1 MDIKRSV
8 LWFVLLFSVMTLW
21 NKWGMYN
28 GKPSM
33 FAPAPVE
40 IGAPANGA
48 AQSGVPASAAAAVSA
63 AEAAAATAAVAPG
76 DTPVHSEI
84 ITITTD
90 VFKADFDTAGG
101 QLKHLE
107 LLKHKDAQQRTLFDV
122 LMQRNNSAEAPKNV
136 VIFDDTPKLTY
147 LAQTGLVGDLYPNH
161 RSGYVARPGPRSLDG
176 SGQVQL
182 VLDSEKGGVKLTKT
196 FTFKRGEYS
205 IDVKHEVT
213 NHTGAP
219 IAPTL
224 YLQLVRDGNKPE
236 TVSRF
241 APNTFNG
248 PAVFTDADKFQKL
261 TFEKIEKGTDEHATN
276 ADNGWIALIQHFFV
290 SAFIPQQKAQREIFT
305 HKVDVNLYA
314 IGTKLPLGALAP
326 GATKSIDATLF
337 SGPQDTA
344 LLEKVAPGFELVKD
358 YGFFTIVAK
367 PIFWVMDQIHKVLGN
382 WGWTIIVFTLL
393 MKVVFFPLSA
403 ASYRSMGKMKIL
415 GPKMQALRE
424 RYKSDP
430 QKMNQAIM
438 ELYKTEKANPIG
450 GCLPVLVQ
458 MPVFIALYSVLQA
471 SVETRNAPWLGW
483 IQDLSQPDPLYI
495 LPVLM
500 AISMFI
506 QTKLNP
512 APPDPVQAKVM
523 LFMPL
528 VFSAMFFL
536 FPSGVVLYYVV
547 NNVLSIVQQWV
558 IMNKLSGPKPAK

>member
-1 MDIKRSV
+1 MDIKRGV
-8 LWFVLLFSVMTLW
+8 LWFVLLFSIMTLW
-21 NKWGMYN
+21 NKWGMSN

-40 IGAPANGA
+40 ISAPAAGNAGGVK
-48 AQSGVPASAAAAVSA
+48 SGDPPASAAASA
-63 AEAAAATAAVAPG
+63 ATAATAAVAPG
-76 DTPVHSEI
+76 ETPVHSEL

-90 VFKADFDTAGG
+90 VFKADFDTEGG
-101 QLKHLE
+101 QLKRLE
-107 LLKHKDAQQRTLFDV
+107 LLQHKDANDPT
-122 LMQRNNSAEAPKNV
+122 KNV
-136 VIFDDTPKLTY
+136 VIFDDAPPKLVY
-147 LAQTGLVGDLYPNH
+147 LAQTGLLGKLYPDH

-176 SGQVQL
+176 SNQVQL
-182 VLDSEKGGVKLTKT
+182 VLDSEKGGVKLTKI
-196 FTFKRGEYS
+196 FTLKRGDYS

-213 NHTGAP
+213 NNTGAP
-219 IAPTL
+219 IAPSL

-241 APNTFNG
+241 APSTFNG
-248 PAVFTDADKFQKL
+248 PAVYTDADKFQKL
-261 TFEKIEKGTDEHATN
+261 TFDKIEKGKDEHATQ
-276 ADNGWIALIQHFFV
+276 ADNGWVALIQHFFV
-290 SAFIPQQKAQREIFT
+290 SAFIPQQKAPREIFT
-305 HKVDVNLYA
+305 KKIVDTNLYA
-314 IGTKLPLGALAP
+314 IGTILPLGTLAP
-326 GATKSIDATLF
+326 GATATMDATLF

-367 PIFWVMDQIHKVLGN
+367 PIFWLMDQIHKVLGN
-382 WGWTIIVFTLL
+382 WGWTIIVFTIL
-393 MKVVFFPLSA
+393 MKLVFFPLSA

-430 QKMNQAIM
+430 QKMNQAMM

-483 IQDLSQPDPLYI
+483 IHDLSTPDPLYI

-500 AISMFI
+500 AVSMFI

-528 VFSAMFFL
+528 VFSAMFFM

-547 NNVLSIVQQWV
+547 NNVLSIAQQWV
-558 IMNKLSGPKPAK
+558 IMNKLSGPKPA